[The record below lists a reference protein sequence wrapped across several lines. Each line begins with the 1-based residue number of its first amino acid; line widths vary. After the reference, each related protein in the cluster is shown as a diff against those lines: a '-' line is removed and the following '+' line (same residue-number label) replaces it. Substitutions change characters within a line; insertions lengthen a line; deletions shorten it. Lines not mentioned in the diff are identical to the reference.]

1 MENLYCIFGFYF
13 TMIKIYLFGFLFFT
27 SQFLS
32 AQNDLAILSFINES
46 VLCNSFTEYRAT
58 HQIGNQLSSPSL
70 GIKFYTNPNRQ
81 TITAVLLAYDSLI
94 IDFKKYNRFTGKIP
108 FAIQNRDVIKSMISD
123 GFSLSDSSS
132 LSYIFVKDKLK
143 SEYIFSDKTK
153 QILNYTLWS
162 LNENFIEVD
171 KDFKTIDVSLNEPNF
186 DYLVKAIITV
196 LSSSSDLRV
205 KGISQN
211 SMLKNNLW
219 NYKYVYNTDLK
230 IPGELYSMVYSFPFQ
245 YSQKDYVSVL
255 AESGYS
261 NNISQTYYRFLKQ
274 LRNSFKED
282 NGWLSYAEKNPNTR
296 SLLDDVYF
304 KHPSYGTF
312 VLDYSQTPKGKEVVY
327 LRFLF
332 QYQ

>member
-1 MENLYCIFGFYF
+1 
-13 TMIKIYLFGFLFFT
+13 MIKIYFLGFLFFT
-27 SQFLS
+27 TQLLS

-46 VLCNSFTEYRAT
+46 VQSNSFSEYRAT

-70 GIKFYTNPNRQ
+70 GIKFYTNSNRQ
-81 TITAVLLAYDSLI
+81 TITAVLLANDSLT
-94 IDFKKYNRFTGKIP
+94 IDYKKYNRFTGFFP
-108 FAIQNRDVIKSMISD
+108 FAIHNRDVIKSMIGD

-143 SEYIFSDKTK
+143 SEYVFSDKTK

-162 LNENFIEVD
+162 LNENFIEVNN
-171 KDFKTIDVSLNEPNF
+171 DFKTIDASFNEPNF
-186 DYLVKAIITV
+186 DYLAKSILTV
-196 LSSSSDLRV
+196 LSSSSDLKV
-205 KGISQN
+205 KGTSQN
-211 SMLKNNLW
+211 PLVKKNIW
-219 NYKYVYNTDLK
+219 NYKFVYNTEMK

-245 YSQKDYVSVL
+245 NSQKDYVSVI
-255 AESGYS
+255 AETGYS
-261 NNISQTYYRFLKQ
+261 NNITQSYCSFLKQ
-274 LRNSFKED
+274 LRTSFKEE

-296 SLLDDVYF
+296 SMLEDIYF
-304 KHPSYGTF
+304 KHPNYGTF